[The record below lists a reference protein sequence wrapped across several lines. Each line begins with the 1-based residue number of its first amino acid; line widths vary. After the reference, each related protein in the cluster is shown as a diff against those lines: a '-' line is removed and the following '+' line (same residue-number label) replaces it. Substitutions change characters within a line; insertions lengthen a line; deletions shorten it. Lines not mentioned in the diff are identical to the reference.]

1 MVKVGFILVPVHQAS
16 TLWLCPAAKFRQ
28 KYFNTGCKLAREPA
42 ATRPVQRKK
51 ERNHRNFFGGQGI
64 GKLCCT
70 LGIFY
75 WSWEE
80 NMNMWRSSSAGRH
93 DLTIDASEIVCV
105 YMYVCVYI

>member
-51 ERNHRNFFGGQGI
+51 ERNHRNFFWGAGDRKTVLYSGNFLLELGGEHEHVAQF
-64 GKLCCT
+64 K
-70 LGIFY
+70 
-75 WSWEE
+75 
-80 NMNMWRSSSAGRH
+80 RRQA
-93 DLTIDASEIVCV
+93 
-105 YMYVCVYI
+105 

>member
-1 MVKVGFILVPVHQAS
+1 VVKVGFILVPVHQAS

-51 ERNHRNFFGGQGI
+51 ERNHRNFFWGQGI

-70 LGIFY
+70 LGIFLL
-75 WSWEE
+75 ELGGE
-80 NMNMWRSSSAGRH
+80 HEHVAQFKRRQA
-93 DLTIDASEIVCV
+93 
-105 YMYVCVYI
+105 